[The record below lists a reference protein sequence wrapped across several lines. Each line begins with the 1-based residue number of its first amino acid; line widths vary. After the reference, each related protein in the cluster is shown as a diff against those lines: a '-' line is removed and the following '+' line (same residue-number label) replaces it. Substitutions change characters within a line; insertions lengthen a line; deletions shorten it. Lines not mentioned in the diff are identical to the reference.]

1 MPCAFKPCALDIN
14 SISGFKREHVKSF
27 SSTIKSIISLLS
39 QCLNCDKMARC
50 FVAFS
55 SNKIGA
61 QLSSLLNL
69 THEKPFVDIY
79 DATNKTYCQLK
90 PFLTHFW
97 PVFPFYTPWKHQ
109 KTKGFLVFSGGM
121 KWEPWPEMG

>member
-39 QCLNCDKMARC
+39 QCLNFDKMARC
-50 FVAFS
+50 FVVFL

-61 QLSSLLNL
+61 QLSSLLSL

-90 PFLTHFW
+90 HFLTHFW
-97 PVFPFYTPWKHQ
+97 PVFPFYTP
-109 KTKGFLVFSGGM
+109 
-121 KWEPWPEMG
+121 